1 MELLIIFSVRL
12 VLGLL
17 FGVIFGLIGLALSMF
32 VIPPALA
39 GNGPYLF
46 ARITLIGV
54 STGIAGIVTWST
66 WTKQRRHAYTTLL
79 LALFGG
85 VGGALVSYT
94 WADLHYSHL
103 DYLEQALITG
113 RTTLVAAVVGA
124 NALPTFYSA
133 HLLLFRSSSSR

>member
-1 MELLIIFSVRL
+1 MERLIIFLVRL
-12 VLGLL
+12 ILGLL
-17 FGVIFGLIGLALSMF
+17 LGVIFGLLGLALAMF

-46 ARITLIGV
+46 ARIVLIGV
-54 STGIAGIVTWST
+54 STGMAGIVTWSI
-66 WTKQRRHAYTTLL
+66 WTEQRRHAYTTLL

-94 WADLHYSHL
+94 WADLQYSHL
-103 DYLEQALITG
+103 GALEQALITG
-113 RTTLVAAVVGA
+113 RTTLVTAVVGA

-133 HLLLFRSSSSR
+133 HLLLPRSRPSS